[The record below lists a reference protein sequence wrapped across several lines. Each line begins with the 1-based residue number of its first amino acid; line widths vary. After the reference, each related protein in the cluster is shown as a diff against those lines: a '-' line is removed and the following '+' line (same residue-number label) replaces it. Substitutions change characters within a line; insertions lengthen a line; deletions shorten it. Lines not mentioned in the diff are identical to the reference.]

1 MSAAATA
8 TATPRRP
15 ANSGRPAR
23 PSVALLMG
31 FEAFTLAVF
40 ATLHLSG
47 ALRIGSSASG
57 RASYGAGVAEALI
70 CVALAGGAWAL
81 VHSPAPAAARA
92 AARRRVARFALGF
105 AITGFIVGL
114 TFTVDSGDPIDLGYH
129 LVMLPVLVATTVL
142 LARRPAPQHM

>member
-1 MSAAATA
+1 MSAPATAPA

-81 VHSPAPAAARA
+81 VRSPAPA